1 MPDQRDQAAQHVPG
15 FADYWQAETL
25 RLREALSGPLEDA
38 SEVRRARIEG
48 QAFTDK
54 ILTRARLLARREG
67 IDLLITKWV
76 RGARLALLGLL
87 LAALAAGAAAASGAL
102 GDGSRSVNVL
112 LALTALL
119 GLNLLAFL
127 FWLASFFIQSDTS
140 GSFLGEIWLWLTR
153 KLARGPDAALTPRAF
168 VEVLGRN
175 NALRWLLGAVSHGA
189 WAMASLSMLLT
200 LVAMLSARRYGFN
213 WETTLLSADTFVS
226 LTATLGWLPSFLGFA
241 VPPEAVV
248 RASTGLQ
255 ALPESA
261 RVLWSS
267 WLIGCVVTYGLIPRV
282 LSLLLAI
289 FMTRRKVAAIVLDE
303 GLPGYAE
310 LRGRLAP
317 PSEKAGTDAP
327 DGPQFQST
335 ILPRSPA
342 QPKPDQL
349 LIAGIELAPDTPW
362 PPAALPLSIIDLG
375 VIDTRSQR
383 SSLLDRMH
391 QHPPLRMLA
400 VCDPQQTPD
409 RGTIALL
416 AELAGL
422 AAQAHIALP
431 ARPVA
436 GNTMESRVSAW
447 HERLL
452 AAGFAPD
459 QVHSDIAQALA
470 WLAAA
475 PQGENLAGAAHA

>member
-1 MPDQRDQAAQHVPG
+1 MRLKLIFITIFTIHSMGSINAQNRIPSSYSNLGRDAKGLYYQEDSLRYYSDTTSAR
-15 FADYWQAETL
+15 YTL
-25 RLREALSGPLEDA
+25 KQMLGDPKGTSTGIEMNFKN
-38 SEVRRARIEG
+38 IEG
-48 QAFTDK
+48 T
-54 ILTRARLLARREG
+54 I
-67 IDLLITKWV
+67 
-76 RGARLALLGLL
+76 
-87 LAALAAGAAAASGAL
+87 
-102 GDGSRSVNVL
+102 
-112 LALTALL
+112 
-119 GLNLLAFL
+119 
-127 FWLASFFIQSDTS
+127 
-140 GSFLGEIWLWLTR
+140 
-153 KLARGPDAALTPRAF
+153 
-168 VEVLGRN
+168 
-175 NALRWLLGAVSHGA
+175 
-189 WAMASLSMLLT
+189 
-200 LVAMLSARRYGFN
+200 
-213 WETTLLSADTFVS
+213 
-226 LTATLGWLPSFLGFA
+226 
-241 VPPEAVV
+241 
-248 RASTGLQ
+248 
-255 ALPESA
+255 
-261 RVLWSS
+261 
-267 WLIGCVVTYGLIPRV
+267 TYGLIPRV